1 MLKSYETNSL
11 AKLQINYFDNS
22 QAGLYCLIALYFTI
36 LKSYVQTCDLVSN
49 ILFLFACFGN
59 KSKIFLSRD
68 YCTKKVPLAFC
79 LLPYAL
85 HALLF
90 FVRLCDCAAAE
101 SFVWK
106 MSIFCQHKA
115 PFLLWLTLTSLSN
128 IYFAPIVFVK
138 DKEM

>member
-59 KSKIFLSRD
+59 KSKRFFCPEIIVR
-68 YCTKKVPLAFC
+68 KKCLWLFVFYHTPYTRFYSSSDCVTVPPLNHLFEKC
-79 LLPYAL
+79 PFFVSTR
-85 HALLF
+85 LLF
-90 FVRLCDCAAAE
+90 YCD
-101 SFVWK
+101 
-106 MSIFCQHKA
+106 
-115 PFLLWLTLTSLSN
+115 LL
-128 IYFAPIVFVK
+128 
-138 DKEM
+138 